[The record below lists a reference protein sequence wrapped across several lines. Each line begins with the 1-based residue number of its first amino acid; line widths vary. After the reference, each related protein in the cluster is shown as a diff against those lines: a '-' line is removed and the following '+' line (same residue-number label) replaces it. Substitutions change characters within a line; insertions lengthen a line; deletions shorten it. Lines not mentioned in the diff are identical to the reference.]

1 MHFTATIKKVL
12 FLLNLFLFSF
22 IFYSCSYS
30 SKAAKKLLDD
40 SKTKQYD
47 IVVVP
52 GVPFENGKWDKV
64 MKGRVYWAKY
74 LYDNGITKNIIF
86 SGSSVY
92 SPYYEGMI
100 MALYAEALGIPKENI
115 FYETQAEHST
125 ENMYYSY
132 HKAKKLGFTKIAL
145 ASDQFQTKSL
155 RSFAHKRLSSDIG
168 MIPLLTDTIK
178 ALEPTMKDPEID
190 SKKAFNKDFVSIK
203 QRQGFLKRL
212 MGTMGYNIKKI
223 KE

>member
-1 MHFTATIKKVL
+1 MHSNTIKKTL
-12 FLLNLFLFSF
+12 FLLSVLLLSA

-30 SKAAKKLLDD
+30 SKAAKKLFNQA
-40 SKTKQYD
+40 KAKGYD

-52 GVPFENGKWDKV
+52 GVPFENGKWSAT

-74 LYDNGITKNIIF
+74 LYDNGITKNIMF

-100 MALYAEALGIPKENI
+100 MALYAEALGVPKENI
-115 FYETQAEHST
+115 FYETEAEHST

-132 HKAKKLGFTKIAL
+132 HLAKKLGFTKIAL
-145 ASDQFQTKSL
+145 ASDVFQTKSL
-155 RSFAHKRLSSDIG
+155 RSFARKRISRDVG
-168 MIPLLTDTIK
+168 MIPMLLDTLKIQQ
-178 ALEPTMKDPEID
+178 PSMIDPAID
-190 SKKAFNKDFVSIK
+190 FISIK
-203 QRQGFLKRL
+203 KREGFFKRL
-212 MGTMGYNIKKI
+212 KGTMGYNIKKK